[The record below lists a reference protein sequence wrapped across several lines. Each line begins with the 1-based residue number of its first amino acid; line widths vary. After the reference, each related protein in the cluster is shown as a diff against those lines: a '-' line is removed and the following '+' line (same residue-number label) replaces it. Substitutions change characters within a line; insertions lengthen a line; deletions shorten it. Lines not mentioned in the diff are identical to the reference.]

1 VNGELMAREMAEQPR
16 VLAALLERRDE
27 IRAMVRR
34 VLPEHLCGIT
44 LVARGSSDNAASYG
58 RYLLEIVARR
68 PAALSAPSIQ
78 TLYAAPVD
86 NQGYLC
92 IGISQSG
99 QTPDV
104 VEALEAM
111 RTRGARTIAIVN
123 GPASPLAA
131 AAHGVVDLSA
141 GEERAIPATKTFT
154 ATLVALAIIAS
165 ALGEV
170 PWSDHELMSL
180 PEQFDTMLSD
190 RDPAQRVGT
199 GLASATR
206 VLTTARGL
214 LLSAALETAL
224 KIRETSMIFAEGLS
238 AADLRHGP
246 IVAVT
251 PEVPVLAFS
260 APGPLAADVAALVDT
275 LRRRGVPMTVVSPA
289 PDADLPLPSTM
300 PEALQPVFGAGR
312 GQQVA
317 LAAARARGLDPDAP
331 TGLSKITLAV

>member
-1 VNGELMAREMAEQPR
+1 MAREMAEQPR

-78 TLYAAPVD
+78 TLYAATVD

-123 GPASPLAA
+123 GPASPLASA
-131 AAHGVVDLSA
+131 ADGVVDLSA

-165 ALGEV
+165 ALGDV

-180 PEQFDTMLSD
+180 PEQFDTML
-190 RDPAQRVGT
+190 RDQDSAQRVGNT
-199 GLASATR
+199 LATATR

-251 PEVPVLAFS
+251 REVPVLAFS

-289 PDADLPLPSTM
+289 PDADLSLPSTM

-317 LAAARARGLDPDAP
+317 LVAARARGLDPDAP